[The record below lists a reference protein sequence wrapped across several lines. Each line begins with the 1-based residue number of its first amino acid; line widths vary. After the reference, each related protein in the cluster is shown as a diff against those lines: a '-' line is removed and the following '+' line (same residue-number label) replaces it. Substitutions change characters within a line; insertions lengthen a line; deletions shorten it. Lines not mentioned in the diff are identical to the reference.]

1 MNVAS
6 ARESDQLSEADESVL
21 SAERQR
27 LIETVCAQFGASSEG
42 AESIEDDLS
51 VGS

>member
-6 ARESDQLSEADESVL
+6 VIESDQLSEADESVL

-27 LIETVCAQFGASSEG
+27 LIETACAQFGASREG
-42 AESIEDDLS
+42 AESVQDDLS